1 MKILFL
7 INCLGGGGAERV
19 LVNLVNNMDIHKY
32 DITVQT
38 IFRAGINKQHLKDHI
53 KIIESGWKSFKGISI
68 LFKLI
73 PAKILYNLLVKNPDY
88 DLMVAYMHGPPT
100 KILWGCPDK
109 NVKKIAWLHTDM
121 KRSSIGRTFF
131 SKKQITRAFGSYD
144 KIAGV
149 SETVSRSFR
158 NLYGLNEKVATTY
171 NTYDIVKINHLSGE
185 ATEDNWFENNLL
197 MIVSAGRLSE
207 EKGYERLLKVSRKLL
222 EEGFRFN
229 LLIMGGGSAKAS
241 LQQYI
246 DSHGLS
252 NNIKLSGFMQ
262 NPYPYIKKA
271 DIFVCSSRT
280 EGLST
285 VVSEAIILGTPVVS
299 TLVSGAEEVLG
310 RNGEYGIITENSEN
324 GLYEGM
330 KYLLS
335 NPEKISFYREKARER
350 AAFFDTKRSVK
361 EVEKMFEEVL
371 NCKNH

>member
-19 LVNLVNNMDIHKY
+19 LVNLVNHMDLHKH

-38 IFRAGINKQHLKDHI
+38 IFSGDLNKRHLKDDI
-53 KIIESGWKSFKGISI
+53 KVIESGWKSFKGISL

-73 PAKILYNLLVKNPDY
+73 PARILYNLLVKNSDY

-131 SKKQITRAFGSYD
+131 SKAQITRAFDSYD
-144 KIAGV
+144 KIVGV

-158 NLYGLNEKVATTY
+158 DLYGLGKKVTTKY
-171 NTYDIVKINHLSGE
+171 NTHDIAKIKLLSGE
-185 ATEDNWFENNLL
+185 ATEDKWPGNKLL
-197 MIVSAGRLSE
+197 KIVSAGRFSE
-207 EKGYERLLKVSRKLL
+207 EKGYDRLLKVSRKLL

-229 LLIMGGGSAKAS
+229 LLIMGSGSAKAS

-246 DSHGLS
+246 ENHGLG
-252 NNIKLSGFMQ
+252 NNIRLSGFTE

-299 TLVSGAEEVLG
+299 TLVSGAYEVLG
-310 RNGEYGIITENSEN
+310 KNGEYGIIAENSEN
-324 GLYEGM
+324 GLYEGL
-330 KYLLS
+330 KHLLS
-335 NPEKISFYREKARER
+335 NPEKIEFYRKRAVER
-350 AAFFDTKRSVK
+350 AGFFDTERSVK

-371 NCKNH
+371 NCKDH